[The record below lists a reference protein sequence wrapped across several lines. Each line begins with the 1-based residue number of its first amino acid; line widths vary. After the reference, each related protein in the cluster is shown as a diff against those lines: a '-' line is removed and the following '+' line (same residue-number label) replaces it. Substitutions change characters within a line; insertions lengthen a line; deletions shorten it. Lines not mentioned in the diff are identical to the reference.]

1 MKKKKKNRN
10 LFRLNKIQ
18 LIHKINALEIK
29 NLTLEETI
37 KEELY
42 KIFMEKL
49 GEPQEIDRLK
59 KENKNLRTKN
69 KTLRQLLKGDEK

>member
-10 LFRLNKIQ
+10 LFKLNKIQ

-29 NLTLEETI
+29 NITLEETI

-49 GEPQEIDRLK
+49 SEPQEIDRLK
-59 KENKNLRTKN
+59 KENKNLRMKN

>member
-1 MKKKKKNRN
+1 MTKKKKNRN

-18 LIHKINALEIK
+18 LIHKINTLEIK

-59 KENKNLRTKN
+59 KENKNLRIKN